1 MKDVV
6 NKLLKVGR
14 AYQLIILLLDDDIF
28 DSLSKHDPYWQDEDE
43 TVDDKLHQLRC
54 KIQHMSDQLWDVIA
68 LIDTEDEENA
78 TH

>member
-43 TVDDKLHQLRC
+43 AVDDKLHQLRG
-54 KIQHMSDQLWDVIA
+54 KIQNMSDQLWDVIA
-68 LIDTEDEENA
+68 LIDTEEEENG
-78 TH
+78 